1 MADDGIFPCGHL
13 PENNELQYTPFR
25 RVKPTGFIQ
34 EIFMKRNMCILGC
47 VVLLFA
53 GLAGC
58 SAKNSGGSSASV
70 SDPSLSAAD
79 QAIAKRKAE
88 AKKTGKYPKVV
99 MCFMNW
105 AGAPKG
111 IARINKTISDYTE
124 EKLGL
129 DVELEIL
136 DAASYSQGMTLM
148 LSSGEQ
154 ADIFNAITMGYT
166 PSVNKGFCLD
176 LEDKNLIQTYGK
188 GILDT
193 MGKTLT
199 DACRIGGKLYGLPQ
213 QRDMAIGVFGIA
225 VGKEYLDGIGYK
237 YDSMYTAENNE
248 IIYTSMD
255 EISSLFAKLHTKYP
269 DKYVFAPQEA
279 TLGQGL
285 VYDGI
290 GGDNYGVLLDPEH
303 SLDVEDFW
311 SSGMFHDF
319 CSLMYSW
326 NQKGYISKDALTDDT
341 ASTLQVK
348 AGSALSYATAT
359 KPGIKQQESNLCGR
373 PMIIFQTGPDFMK
386 SSSPSSMPWCINSSS
401 ADSVAAMQFLNAC
414 YTDPVISNLL
424 CWGEEG
430 KEYRKTADG
439 HIAFNDGI
447 TAQNS
452 EYYNN
457 VNWELPNQFI
467 AHVWE
472 GDDID
477 IWTRMEKFNNNA
489 KVSKAMGFAFNN
501 TSVANEYTALTN
513 VYKEYAFQL
522 IYGFTNP
529 DTGIPVMVAKM
540 KAAGLDTYIDA
551 KKKALT
557 AWAGTNK

>member
-1 MADDGIFPCGHL
+1 M
-13 PENNELQYTPFR
+13 R
-25 RVKPTGFIQ
+25 RSV
-34 EIFMKRNMCILGC
+34 CILGC
-47 VVLLFA
+47 IVLALA
-53 GLAGC
+53 GFAGC
-58 SAKNSGGSSASV
+58 SGKNGGAADSSAS
-70 SDPSLSAAD
+70 SDSSLSSAD

-111 IARINKTISDYTE
+111 IARINKTISAYTE

-154 ADIFNAITMGYT
+154 ADIFNALSVGYT

-176 LEDKNLIQTYGK
+176 LEGNDLIQTYGK

-213 QRDMAIGVFGIA
+213 QRDMALGVFGIA
-225 VGKEYLDGIGYK
+225 VGKEYLDGIGYD
-237 YDSMYTAENNE
+237 YNSMYTADSSE
-248 IIYTSMD
+248 IIYTGMD
-255 EISSLFAKLHTKYP
+255 TIASIFAKLHAKYP

-303 SLDVEDFW
+303 SLEVGDLW
-311 SSGMFHDF
+311 SSKMFRDY
-319 CSLMYSW
+319 CALMYSW

-341 ASTLQVK
+341 AATLQVK
-348 AGSALSYATAT
+348 AGSAMSYATAT

-373 PMIIFQTGPDFMK
+373 PVIIFQTGPDFMK
-386 SSSPSSMPWCINSSS
+386 SSSPSSMPWCINSTT
-401 ADSVAAMQFLNAC
+401 ADPVAAMQFLNAA
-414 YTDPVISNLL
+414 YTDPVLSNLL

-439 HIAFNDGI
+439 HITFYDGI
-447 TAQNS
+447 NAQNS
-452 EYYNN
+452 GYYNN

-467 AHVWE
+467 AYVWE
-472 GDDID
+472 GDDLD
-477 IWTRMEKFNNNA
+477 IWERMAKFNNNA
-489 KVSKAMGFAFNN
+489 EVSKAMGFAFDN
-501 TSVANEYTALTN
+501 TNVANEYTALTN

-522 IYGFTNP
+522 MYGFTNP

-540 KAAGLDTYIDA
+540 KAAGLEKYIDA
-551 KKKALT
+551 KKKALA
-557 AWAGTNK
+557 AWAGTGK